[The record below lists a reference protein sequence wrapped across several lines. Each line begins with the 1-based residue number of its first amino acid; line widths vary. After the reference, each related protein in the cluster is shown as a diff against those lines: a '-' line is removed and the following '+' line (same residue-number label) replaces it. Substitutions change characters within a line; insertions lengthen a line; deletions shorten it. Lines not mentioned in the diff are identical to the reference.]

1 MVGRLLYAFQTFEN
15 LKPLKSHNKD
25 ITERQPLSG

>member
-1 MVGRLLYAFQTFEN
+1 MVEGSLYAFQTFKN

-25 ITERQPLSG
+25 ITERQPLS